1 MSINVTLNKRT
12 VSVAASLSLSYTDLH
27 VFIVI
32 SVLHKYSILSISFG
46 MYLQTKCSM
55 LGPLFQSSLNK
66 TCMFL
71 CKTEKG
77 NFGFAIIYEMFTINF
92 IQNVL

>member
-1 MSINVTLNKRT
+1 M
-12 VSVAASLSLSYTDLH
+12 
-27 VFIVI
+27 
-32 SVLHKYSILSISFG
+32 SISFG

-92 IQNVL
+92 IQNVLYILYLLMEEDDTFSRYLLNGNPNIPYI